1 MSQQRDLLREAMAGF
16 ITIVAASYLVGCLPR
31 LIETG
36 GKNAVK
42 IKEVKG
48 ATGEGNEERE

>member
-1 MSQQRDLLREAMAGF
+1 MSQQGGLLRKAMGKST
-16 ITIVAASYLVGCLPR
+16 TIVAASYLVGCLPR